1 MVFADTNILIRFI
14 MKDNTEMALAAK
26 SAILSGELFVSPE
39 VFSEA
44 VYVLYKVYGIERDK
58 ISQILSLL
66 LELVSTDEEE
76 VMKHAFLYY
85 AQTKLDFVDC
95 ILAARRI
102 VNGTEILSFDKK
114 LLNFIHRMDG

>member
-1 MVFADTNILIRFI
+1 M
-14 MKDNTEMALAAK
+14 
-26 SAILSGELFVSPE
+26 SPE
-39 VFSEA
+39 VFAEA

-66 LELVSTDEEE
+66 LELVSTDDEE

-114 LLNFIHRMDG
+114 LLNFIHQMDR